1 MVNARQAILLIPL
14 RSLQAKKI
22 ASLEYYE
29 TGIIK
34 NSI

>member
-1 MVNARQAILLIPL
+1 MVNARQTILLIPL

-29 TGIIK
+29 TQE
-34 NSI
+34 